1 MWQNAIFRTKSQTSV
16 QRFRT
21 VERRNN
27 MLSILR
33 LRTFLSAQTS
43 PGCNAA
49 RSARPRSRWRR
60 WAVALAFLGSS
71 CTTQGTAPAESP
83 EAAAASP
90 APQPPTPLVSGV
102 AQAPEVANPT
112 TIRPAERSQIVSGTG
127 VFVKA
132 PPLASAVQAETGD
145 ITLNFVNADVHE
157 VLPRVL
163 GDILHLNYTIDPKV
177 QATITIQTSRP
188 LRQQDV
194 LPVVE
199 ETLRASGLALVESSG
214 IYRVMA
220 SEDVV
225 HTGTEP
231 VTVGGQ
237 AAPVPAYNVQ
247 ILPLQ
252 YVSAADLQRT
262 LQPFLPKDATMS
274 IDATRN
280 VIILS
285 GPEIDLSTVTDMVKA
300 FDVDWIKGMSF
311 GIVPLQT
318 GDPKEV
324 TDELTTIF
332 GPKGSVPLPGML
344 SFAPLERMNAVLVVS
359 PQRAYV
365 EQARMWIERLD
376 RGETDNRPQIFEYHV
391 QNSRAADVAQV
402 LTKLFA
408 NGQVS
413 TVRPQ
418 TAPGTTATALGTS
431 GYGGLP
437 NSGGGNAPPGL
448 GTGLSSSQPSGM
460 LGAPQGSSGAA
471 PSGLTLAAPGVGGPQ
486 QEENEGSA
494 ESDENAEIS
503 PVPGQLQL
511 PPIRVV
517 ADEKNNT
524 LVIYARPRDYQMVEE
539 ALKRIDIVPL
549 EVLIEATIAEVTLGN
564 DLQYGLQY
572 FFHQHENQF
581 IFGGTSTPIL
591 SSPIAGTFPGFNY
604 IVGSTNANVVLNLL
618 STITNVHVISSPELL
633 VLDHQSASLLVG
645 AAIPI
650 PTAQIQSTVTTGAP
664 IVNTVQYVDTGV
676 ILKVTPLVNANG
688 QITLDV
694 GQEVSEVASPSTTSS
709 STTSLGPT
717 ITERRLQSSVT
728 VQDGET
734 VALGGLI
741 QDTNSNTKNGIPLLS
756 DIPVIGAAFG
766 TTDHNVQ
773 RTELLVLLAPK
784 IIHNVADAR
793 AATQELRSR
802 LHTLNIDTRAP

>member
-1 MWQNAIFRTKSQTSV
+1 
-16 QRFRT
+16 
-21 VERRNN
+21 
-27 MLSILR
+27 MLSFPIV
-33 LRTFLSAQTS
+33 RTFLSAQVDQ
-43 PGCNAA
+43 
-49 RSARPRSRWRR
+49 PRMRLRWRR
-60 WAVALAFLGSS
+60 GAVAVALFVAS
-71 CTTQGTAPAESP
+71 CTSSPDVTQQNETAATSATPAS
-83 EAAAASP
+83 
-90 APQPPTPLVSGV
+90 PTPLGL
-102 AQAPEVANPT
+102 AGTQAPEVANPP
-112 TIRPAERSQIVSGTG
+112 PAAPAAQTRIVPGTG
-127 VFVKA
+127 VFVK
-132 PPLASAVQAETGD
+132 PPSASATATQNQTGD

-177 QATITIQTSRP
+177 QANITIQTSRP

-194 LPVVE
+194 LPVIE
-199 ETLRASGLALVESSG
+199 ETLRASGLAMVEANG
-214 IYRVMA
+214 IYRVMSSA
-220 SEDVV
+220 DAV
-225 HTGTEP
+225 HTGTAP

-237 AAPVPAYNVQ
+237 AGPAAAYNVQ
-247 ILPLQ
+247 ILPLK

-262 LQPFLPKDATMS
+262 LQPFVPKDAVMQV
-274 IDATRN
+274 DPTRN

-285 GPEIDLSTVTDMVKA
+285 GSDVDLSTITDMIKA
-300 FDVDWIKGMSF
+300 FDVDWIAGMSF
-311 GIVPLQT
+311 GIVGLQT
-318 GDPKEV
+318 ADPKEV

-376 RGETDNRPQIFEYHV
+376 RGEADNRPQIFEYHV
-391 QNSRAADVAQV
+391 QNSRARDVAQV
-402 LTKLFA
+402 LTRLFS
-408 NGQVS
+408 NGQVH
-413 TVRPQ
+413 TVQPQ
-418 TAPGTTATALGTS
+418 TAPGTNAATIGAS
-431 GYGGLP
+431 GFGGLSG
-437 NSGGGNAPPGL
+437 SGGSNAAPPGL
-448 GTGLSSSQPSGM
+448 GTGLSSSQSTGM
-460 LGAPQGSSGAA
+460 LGSTPGGSSSM
-471 PSGLTLAAPGVGGPQ
+471 PNGLSLAAPNTAAPQ
-486 QEENEGSA
+486 QEQHADSS
-494 ESDENAEIS
+494 ESDESGGGALA
-503 PVPGQLQL
+503 PGQLNL

-524 LVIYARPRDYQMVEE
+524 LVIYARPRDYQMVEQ
-539 ALKRIDIVPL
+539 ALKRIDVVPL

-572 FFHQHENQF
+572 FFHQHENKF
-581 IFGGTSTPIL
+581 IFGGSATPIL
-591 SSPIAGTFPGFNY
+591 SAAIPGVFPGFNY
-604 IVGSTNANVVLNLL
+604 ILGSANANVVLNLL
-618 STITNVHVISSPELL
+618 SGITNVHVISSPELL

-694 GQEVSEVASPSTTSS
+694 GQEVSEVAAPSATTA
-709 STTSLGPT
+709 STSSLGPT

-741 QDTNSNTKNGIPLLS
+741 QDTNSVTKNGIPLLS

-773 RTELLVLLAPK
+773 RTELLVLLSPK
-784 IIHNVADAR
+784 IIHNAADAR
-793 AATQELRSR
+793 AATEELRSR
-802 LHTLNIDTRAP
+802 LHTLQNVNIHAP

>member
-1 MWQNAIFRTKSQTSV
+1 MLQN
-16 QRFRT
+16 
-21 VERRNN
+21 
-27 MLSILR
+27 
-33 LRTFLSAQTS
+33 LRTFFLAQTDFN
-43 PGCNAA
+43 CAVD
-49 RSARPRSRWRR
+49 RSTRAKPWWRGS
-60 WAVALAFLGSS
+60 ATALALLSVS
-71 CTTQGTAPAESP
+71 CTVQGSGLPQDGKTAAS
-83 EAAAASP
+83 AAASAVTP
-90 APQPPTPLVSGV
+90 KPTPLGPQA

-112 TIRPAERSQIVSGTG
+112 PVAPPERAQIVSGTG
-127 VFVKA
+127 VFVKPPA
-132 PPLASAVQAETGD
+132 PAPATPGDQTQTGD

-177 QATITIQTSRP
+177 QANITIQTSRP
-188 LRQQDV
+188 IRQQDV
-194 LPVVE
+194 LPVIE
-199 ETLRASGLALVESSG
+199 ETLRASGLALVEANG
-214 IYRVMA
+214 IYRVMNSDDA
-220 SEDVV
+220 V
-225 HTGTEP
+225 HTGTAG

-237 AAPVPAYNVQ
+237 AAGPAPAYNVQ
-247 ILPLQ
+247 ILPLK
-252 YVSAADLQRT
+252 YVSAVDLQRT
-262 LQPFLPKDATMS
+262 LLPFVPKDAVMQV
-274 IDATRN
+274 DPTRN
-280 VIILS
+280 LIILS
-285 GPEIDLSTVTDMVKA
+285 GSDVDLSTVTDMVKA
-300 FDVDWIKGMSF
+300 FDVDWIAGMSF

-391 QNSRAADVAQV
+391 QNSRARDVARV
-402 LTKLFA
+402 LTQLFS
-408 NGQVS
+408 NGQVR
-413 TVRPQ
+413 TVQAQ
-418 TAPGTTATALGTS
+418 TAPGTIASTIGSTTTALGGLTS
-431 GYGGLP
+431 PGG
-437 NSGGGNAPPGL
+437 SSAPPGL
-448 GTGLSSSQPSGM
+448 GTGLSSSQPTGM
-460 LGAPQGSSGAA
+460 LGAPPGGSSSPA
-471 PSGLTLAAPGVGGPQ
+471 PNGLTLAPQ
-486 QEENEGSA
+486 GA
-494 ESDENAEIS
+494 ATPPSDENANGES
-503 PVPGQLQL
+503 GNDESAESAPAPGQLAL

-539 ALKRIDIVPL
+539 ALKRIDVVPL

-581 IFGGTSTPIL
+581 IFGGTSTAITAA
-591 SSPIAGTFPGFNY
+591 PIAATFPGFNY
-604 IVGSTNANVVLNLL
+604 ILGSANANVVLNLL
-618 STITNVHVISSPELL
+618 SAITNVHVISSPELL

-650 PTAQIQSTVTTGAP
+650 PTAQIQSTITTGAP

-694 GQEVSEVASPSTTSS
+694 GQEVSAVAAPSTQTTATS
-709 STTSLGPT
+709 SLGPT

-773 RTELLVLLAPK
+773 RTELLVLLSPK
-784 IIHNVADAR
+784 IIHNPADAR
-793 AATQELRSR
+793 AATEELRSR
-802 LHTLNIDTRAP
+802 LHTLQSVDVHAP